1 MAAVI
6 AWSDADAF
14 FGMGWL
20 GGSLSLGE
28 SDAWGSRADI
38 NVCQMA
44 ERLPS
49 CTVHVCSPRLRP
61 LCCLVLRMQNL
72 ACKGPFLCAA
82 CVDP

>member
-14 FGMGWL
+14 FGMGRL

-38 NVCQMA
+38 NVCQTDNGLHRA
-44 ERLPS
+44 LYTCVSLGCVRW
-49 CTVHVCSPRLRP
+49 VFG
-61 LCCLVLRMQNL
+61 NL
-72 ACKGPFLCAA
+72 KPTQKSGIS
-82 CVDP
+82 